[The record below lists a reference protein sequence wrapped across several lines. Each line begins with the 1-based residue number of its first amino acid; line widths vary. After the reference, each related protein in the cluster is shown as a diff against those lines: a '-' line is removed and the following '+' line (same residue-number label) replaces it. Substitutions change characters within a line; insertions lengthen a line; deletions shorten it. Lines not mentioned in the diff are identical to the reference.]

1 MPNCFTGHSTR
12 TAGGWTAGGGFEFAL
27 APNITLKTEFLYV
40 NLGTDDNHALV
51 ALNTGGEP
59 AASSFIVSGR
69 KADFSLARVGLNYR
83 FDPPVVA
90 KY

>member
-1 MPNCFTGHSTR
+1 MRPSTAAKK
-12 TAGGWTAGGGFEFAL
+12 AGSGWTAGGGFEFAVS
-27 APNITLKTEFLYV
+27 PNITWKTEYLYV
-40 NLGTDDNHALV
+40 NLGSDTHSLV
-51 ALNTGGEP
+51 AVTAAGIGLNIAP
-59 AASSFIVSGR
+59 ASFIVSGR